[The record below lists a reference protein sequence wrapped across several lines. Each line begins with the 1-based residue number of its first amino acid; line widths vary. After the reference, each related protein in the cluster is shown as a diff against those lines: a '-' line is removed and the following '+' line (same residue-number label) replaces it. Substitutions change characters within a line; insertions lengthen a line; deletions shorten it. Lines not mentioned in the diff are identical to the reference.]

1 MVEVLH
7 AMLYYCGMITYGHI
21 FSDTLQKQAGWV
33 DRARGLSDKIKSY
46 MSAASNAQT
55 RRPGEMLA
63 RSSLDELAI
72 RDWYRKQYERKGFGK
87 LEAFRKA
94 TSAAKRELLGEQF
107 RMAIRPN
114 DYVDEIALV
123 TNPVSLPDSIPT
135 VLIRNKGIYDAG
147 LARDGFRLAGNN
159 GKLVVRGNNYEKA
172 LDHATQQFRDN
183 GVEDPRA
190 FAEGF
195 LKPFINMGAGGVT
208 IPAAKSA
215 PFNRPTYYNLTNR
228 LDGPT
233 VHHEARELRSL
244 SKSPGGGVVT
254 VQPINGYD
262 DGFIFTGLHNHASVL
277 HGDEAMYKNL
287 PEWFS
292 PANRFMEKLYRTHDA
307 VKKPPRFTINKVPVH
322 VGSPISM
329 PPEKIPEFITEMQ
342 SAGTYI
348 PRSDLTENLL
358 QVL

>member
-1 MVEVLH
+1 
-7 AMLYYCGMITYGHI
+7 
-21 FSDTLQKQAGWV
+21 
-33 DRARGLSDKIKSY
+33 
-46 MSAASNAQT
+46 
-55 RRPGEMLA
+55 LA

-94 TSAAKRELLGEQF
+94 TRATKRELLGEQS

-114 DYVDEIALV
+114 DYVDEMAIVAS
-123 TNPVSLPDSIPT
+123 PVLPPSSIPT
-135 VLIRNKGIYDAG
+135 VLVRNKGIYDAG

-172 LDHATQQFRDN
+172 LDHATQNFIEG

-195 LKPFINMGAGGVT
+195 LKPFMNMGAGGVT
-208 IPAAKSA
+208 VPASKSVT
-215 PFNRPTYYNLTNR
+215 FNRPTYYNLTNK

-244 SKSPGGGVVT
+244 KKSPGGGVVT
-254 VQPINGYD
+254 IQPIDGHN
-262 DGFIFTGLHNHASVL
+262 DGFVFTGLHNHASVL
-277 HGDEAMYKNL
+277 HGDEALYKSL

-292 PANRFMEKLYRTHDA
+292 PANRYMEQLYKTHEA
-307 VKKPPRFTINKVPVH
+307 ARRPPNFLLGQVPVH
-322 VGSPISM
+322 VGAPIM
-329 PPEKIPEFITEMQ
+329 VPPEKIQKLVSRMQ
-342 SAGTYI
+342 SEGTYI
-348 PRSDLTENLL
+348 PRSDLTGNLL